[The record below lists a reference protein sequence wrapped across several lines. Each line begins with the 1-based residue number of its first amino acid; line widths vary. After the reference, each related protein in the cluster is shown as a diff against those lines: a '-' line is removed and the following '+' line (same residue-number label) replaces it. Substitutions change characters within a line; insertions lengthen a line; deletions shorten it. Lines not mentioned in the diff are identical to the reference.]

1 MNVKQIVDDISWVP
15 HSSADGVKIKPLV
28 SQKEDGLDV
37 TCMLVFIPVGREVPE
52 HIHEDQDDILYPL
65 KGRATMWVEGTGEF
79 PLEPGVV
86 VRVAKGVRHKVV
98 KITEDILIYDVFTP
112 ALM

>member
-1 MNVKQIVDDISWVP
+1 MKVKQIVEDISWMP
-15 HSSADGVKIKPLV
+15 HPLADGVKIKPLV
-28 SQKEDGLDV
+28 SQKEDDLDV

-65 KGRATMWVEGTGEF
+65 KGQAMMWVEGTGEF

-86 VRVAKGVRHKVV
+86 VRVPKGVRHKVV